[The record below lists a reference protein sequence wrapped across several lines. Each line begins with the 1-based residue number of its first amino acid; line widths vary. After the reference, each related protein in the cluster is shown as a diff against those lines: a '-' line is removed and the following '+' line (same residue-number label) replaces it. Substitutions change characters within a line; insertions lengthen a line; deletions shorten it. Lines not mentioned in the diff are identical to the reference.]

1 MRKTKVI
8 FYTNNK
14 GVSPVKNDLFKLTKR
29 QQGKV
34 QRAIQPIVEFGVGTH
49 IRNIK
54 KLTGT
59 PLWEIRILGRDNIRI
74 LYAMVIAGSIV
85 LLNIFVKKSQKTPR
99 KELKIALERLAD
111 AKRRL
116 TSWYH
121 IWYHVIMY
129 KGFVTFEEVLEDQL
143 RDPEF
148 RKEWEDS
155 EADYQVSRQM
165 IKARLEKKMSQRAL
179 AKKVKTSQARISQLE
194 NMNGNPSLSFL
205 RRVSSA
211 LDIKFQLS
219 V

>member
-1 MRKTKVI
+1 
-8 FYTNNK
+8 
-14 GVSPVKNDLFKLTKR
+14 
-29 QQGKV
+29 
-34 QRAIQPIVEFGVGTH
+34 
-49 IRNIK
+49 
-54 KLTGT
+54 
-59 PLWEIRILGRDNIRI
+59 
-74 LYAMVIAGSIV
+74 
-85 LLNIFVKKSQKTPR
+85 
-99 KELKIALERLAD
+99 
-111 AKRRL
+111 
-116 TSWYH
+116 
-121 IWYHVIMY
+121 MY

-148 RKEWEDS
+148 RKEWEDG

-179 AKKVKTSQARISQLE
+179 AKKANTSQARISQLE

>member
-1 MRKTKVI
+1 
-8 FYTNNK
+8 
-14 GVSPVKNDLFKLTKR
+14 
-29 QQGKV
+29 
-34 QRAIQPIVEFGVGTH
+34 
-49 IRNIK
+49 
-54 KLTGT
+54 
-59 PLWEIRILGRDNIRI
+59 
-74 LYAMVIAGSIV
+74 
-85 LLNIFVKKSQKTPR
+85 
-99 KELKIALERLAD
+99 
-111 AKRRL
+111 
-116 TSWYH
+116 
-121 IWYHVIMY
+121 MY

>member
-1 MRKTKVI
+1 
-8 FYTNNK
+8 
-14 GVSPVKNDLFKLTKR
+14 
-29 QQGKV
+29 
-34 QRAIQPIVEFGVGTH
+34 
-49 IRNIK
+49 
-54 KLTGT
+54 
-59 PLWEIRILGRDNIRI
+59 
-74 LYAMVIAGSIV
+74 
-85 LLNIFVKKSQKTPR
+85 
-99 KELKIALERLAD
+99 
-111 AKRRL
+111 
-116 TSWYH
+116 
-121 IWYHVIMY
+121 MY

-148 RKEWEDS
+148 RKEWEDG